1 MACLRY
7 YGYGGHPG
15 LGLCAF
21 LFLNNFRRNCKIAW
35 MQALELMLFEALSQS
50 TVLFGNECFFYP
62 APVWDCQGFGGEN
75 LV

>member
-15 LGLCAF
+15 LGLCVF

-35 MQALELMLFEALSQS
+35 MQALELMLFEALNQS
-50 TVLFGNECFFYP
+50 TVLFGNECFFIRP
-62 APVWDCQGFGGEN
+62 LSGIVKVSEEKA
-75 LV
+75 